1 MTLEPTSSQNMFVL
15 YFLLISHAIHKLYPE
30 ADCIQMIELIQTI
43 RTIVIYILSVNLFV
57 VASSLCLGCCSGI
70 TSDVLA

>member
-1 MTLEPTSSQNMFVL
+1 MSLTVFVENILYFVL
-15 YFLLISHAIHKLYPE
+15 ISYAIQKLYPE
-30 ADCIQMIELIQTI
+30 ADYIQMIELIQTI
-43 RTIVIYILSVNLFV
+43 RTITIDILSFSLFV

>member
-1 MTLEPTSSQNMFVL
+1 MSLTVFVENILYFVL
-15 YFLLISHAIHKLYPE
+15 ISYAMQKLYPE

-43 RTIVIYILSVNLFV
+43 RTITIDILSFNLFV